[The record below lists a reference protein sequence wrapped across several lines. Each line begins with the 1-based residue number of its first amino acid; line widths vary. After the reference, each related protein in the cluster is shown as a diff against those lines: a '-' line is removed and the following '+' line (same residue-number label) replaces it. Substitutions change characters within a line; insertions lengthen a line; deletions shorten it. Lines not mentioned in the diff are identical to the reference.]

1 MVDRD
6 PHGVQR
12 RVIGAHDFRLDG
24 LTDLTLR
31 ARGASVLDLGC
42 NRGMVCVEMANN
54 GASVLHGCDNYET
67 GVVTA
72 REVFSDIRSVKYQFE
87 VCDLTKGPDSLRPFF
102 RDRQYDMVLML
113 ATYHKIKR
121 KMPEDVL
128 SALVTDL
135 GERSTRYFAWRGT
148 RDEHDSN
155 NSEIIALDRDLGAC
169 GMTRIHTSYIS
180 TELGAAA
187 IWARG

>member
-6 PHGVQR
+6 PYGVQR
-12 RVIGAHDFRLDG
+12 RVIGMHDFRLDG

-42 NRGMVCVEMANN
+42 NRGAVCIEFANN
-54 GASVLHGCDNYET
+54 GAKVLHGCDNYEV
-67 GVVTA
+67 GIQTA
-72 REVFSDIRSVKYQFE
+72 REIFSDIRSVQSKFE
-87 VCDLTKGPDSLRPFF
+87 VCDLTRGPTSLATFG
-102 RDRQYDMVLML
+102 DRRYDMVMLL

-121 KMPEDVL
+121 KMTDDSL
-128 SALVTDL
+128 TALVQDL
-135 GERSTRYFAWRGT
+135 GNRTLRYLAWRGT
-148 RDEHDSN
+148 RDDVESN
-155 NSEIIALDRDLGAC
+155 NEEIIALDRDLRDC
-169 GMTRIHTSYIS
+169 GLTRIHMSHIS

>member
-6 PHGVQR
+6 PYGIQR
-12 RVIGAHDFRLDG
+12 RVIGMHDFRLDG

-54 GASVLHGCDNYET
+54 GATVLHGCDNYEV
-67 GVVTA
+67 GIQTA
-72 REVFSDIRSVKYQFE
+72 REVFSDIRSASSQFE
-87 VCDLTKGPDSLRPFF
+87 VCDLTVGPSALRPFGAS
-102 RDRQYDMVLML
+102 DYDMVLML

-121 KMPEDVL
+121 KMPEDRL
-128 SALVTDL
+128 TALVQYL
-135 GERSTRYFAWRGT
+135 GHKTRRYFAWRGT
-148 RDEHDSN
+148 RDDYVSN
-155 NSEIIALDRDLGAC
+155 DQEIIAIDRDLAEC
-169 GMTRIHTSYIS
+169 NLQRIHTSHIS